1 MRITSHA
8 FNGYFKSEQSV
19 KTLMSA
25 ARCGMQVEGG
35 MRPGEVVPP
44 RAILPKQPS
53 KHHSG
58 YQRVTNLLF
67 VTQTQTTFSSL
78 VLGKED
84 M

>member
-8 FNGYFKSEQSV
+8 FNECLKSEQSV

-44 RAILPKQPS
+44 RAILPKKTS

-67 VTQTQTTFSSL
+67 VIPRLRPHFPL
-78 VLGKED
+78 WC
-84 M
+84 